1 MNFPQFAFNNVRR
14 NGRAYIAYLLSS
26 AFMVMIFFSYT
37 LFIFHPQIKDTPMS
51 EMASISMGIATY
63 IVYVFAFFFV
73 LYSIS
78 VFLKSRNREFGILT
92 ILGAGAGQINW
103 LIFLENMIIGAI
115 SIVTGIT
122 SGLLLSKLF
131 LLISTKVMDID
142 DLPFYWPAKAL
153 TLTIVSFAALFIVI
167 SLFTLLFINK
177 TRVLE
182 LLKGSSKPKKE
193 PKASFLLSLFGIV
206 LLAVGYAAL
215 HVGTLGLMSLVT
227 AAITGIAGT
236 YFFYSQLS
244 VWVLRSLQRS
254 RRLTWRGTNLLWIS
268 EMSYKIKDNTR
279 ILFLVTVMTSLACM
293 SVGFVLALQSYSASS
308 YRDNPFAITYSLHG
322 SNNPEAELKE
332 IDTQLRDAGLEFKS
346 IPVETISSN
355 IVNSKKGYIQIIS
368 QTHYNDFAKAMDVPP
383 VETLSKGEAL
393 LALSLEASKKR
404 EDINGALVDI
414 RRVDSIQSFT
424 FKSRTEALAM
434 LSGSG
439 RLLILNDEVYEEIKQ
454 EKNAQQNSAL
464 RSVIYKLANEKGLPG
479 KHDPET
485 RVGTSLTAW
494 NKSLIDQGKTKNYL
508 SSRSESYM
516 NVKQGLALFSFI
528 GIFIALIFS
537 ISSASFL
544 YFKLY
549 TELAADGI
557 TYRSLSKIGL
567 RSREMNT
574 SATLQ
579 IALLFF
585 IPIVVAAVQSLVV
598 LGSFLGYIGIPYVS
612 GPVLTASAA
621 FLAVQMVY
629 FLIIRAR
636 YIKSVNNMMV

>member
-1 MNFPQFAFNNVRR
+1 MNFPQFAFNNFRR

-51 EMASISMGIATY
+51 EMASTSMGIATY

-167 SLFTLLFINK
+167 SLFTLLSINK

-254 RRLTWRGTNLLWIS
+254 RWLTWRGTNLLWIS

-383 VETLSKGEAL
+383 VKTLSKGEAL

-454 EKNAQQNSAL
+454 EKNAQQNAAL

>member
-51 EMASISMGIATY
+51 EMASTSMGIATY

-215 HVGTLGLMSLVT
+215 HVGTLGLMNLVT

-268 EMSYKIKDNTR
+268 EMSYKLKDNTR

-308 YRDNPFAITYSLHG
+308 YRDKPFAITYSLHG

>member
-51 EMASISMGIATY
+51 EMASTSMGIATY

-167 SLFTLLFINK
+167 SLFTLLSINK

-268 EMSYKIKDNTR
+268 EMSYKLKDNTR

-346 IPVETISSN
+346 ILVETISSN

-383 VETLSKGEAL
+383 VKTLSKGEAL

-454 EKNAQQNSAL
+454 EKNAQQNAAL